1 MPWNDKYWD
10 MISNIYWTPRF
21 LGLKS
26 IPQKTWQVGKEV
38 ISIPRDRVENSNGPL
53 YTRARKLSDLR
64 VYLNSQEEVLNH
76 FFNLAFSIM
85 PDAIIAQLLCRPLS
99 IEDDGPFD
107 SLGRDL
113 ALRYSWK
120 PSENVA
126 QPDGF
131 FVTAKSLIAVE
142 LKLTS
147 TSWPE
152 QLAKYL
158 ALMVWEEQAIGRR
171 TNLGLLFVIS
181 ETALGAHWGTLKLEG
196 PKIDRDFIAR
206 LDTAK
211 LPDRIKALFAEFPA
225 QIHDVA
231 DRLRLNVVS
240 WSWFARELSS
250 LESGLDASQAGEQTL
265 LRLIVGFRA
274 QIETHA
280 GTGIPQDPQPV
291 TVKEFVPF
299 NTSLQRGEKK
309 L

>member
-10 MISNIYWTPRF
+10 MIGNIYWTPRF

-26 IPQKTWQVGKEV
+26 IPQKTWQVGEEV

-64 VYLNSQEEVLNH
+64 TYLNGQEEVLNH

-85 PDAIIAQLLCRPLS
+85 PDAIIARLLCRPLS

-113 ALRYSWK
+113 ALRYGWK
-120 PSENVA
+120 PSENVT

-131 FVTAKSLIAVE
+131 FLTPRSLIAVE

-158 ALMVWEEQAIGRR
+158 ALMVWEERASDRR
-171 TNLGLLFVIS
+171 TNLGLLFVVP
-181 ETALGAHWGTLKLEG
+181 EAALDAHWATLKLEG

-211 LPDRIKALFAEFPA
+211 LPDRIKTLFSEFPA
-225 QIHDVA
+225 EICDAA

-240 WSWFARELSS
+240 WSWLAGALSS
-250 LESGLDASQAGEQTL
+250 LERGLDASRAGEQTL
-265 LRLIVGFRA
+265 LRLIAGFRA
-274 QIETHA
+274 QIETHV
-280 GTGIPQDPQPV
+280 GTGIRQDPHPV
-291 TVKEFVPF
+291 MIQEFVPSI
-299 NTSLQRGEKK
+299 SLQREEDE